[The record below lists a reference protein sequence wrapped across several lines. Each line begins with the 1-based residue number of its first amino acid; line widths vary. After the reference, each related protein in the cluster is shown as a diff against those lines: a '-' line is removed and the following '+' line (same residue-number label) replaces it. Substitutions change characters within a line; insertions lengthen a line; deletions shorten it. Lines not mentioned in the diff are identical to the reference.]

1 MCWEGLGAG
10 GEGEDRG
17 WDGRMASLTQWTW
30 VSVNSG
36 SWWWTGRP
44 GVLRFM
50 GSQRVRHDWAT
61 DLIWSEVQSIDIPER
76 INHFNLWPIL
86 LLVICMLILSCTSCL
101 YVLEMNP
108 LWISPLP
115 FASLLFSAIC
125 QASSNNHFAFLHFF
139 PLWGMVLVITFCA
152 VLRTY
157 VHSCSGT
164 LSTRS
169 SHLNLLVSST
179 V

>member
-1 MCWEGLGAG
+1 MCWEGLGAA

-17 WDGRMASLTQWTW
+17 WDGRMASLTRWTW

-44 GVLRFM
+44 GVLRFT

-86 LLVICMLILSCTSCL
+86 FLVICIVDMKLYKLFVCFGDESLVDIFFGKLFPYSEDCPCLSWGFPLGLQMLLIQSQYLICGLFFIILRGGPIKNL
-101 YVLEMNP
+101 
-108 LWISPLP
+108 
-115 FASLLFSAIC
+115 
-125 QASSNNHFAFLHFF
+125 LHF
-139 PLWGMVLVITFCA
+139 MSDCVLFIFF
-152 VLRTY
+152 
-157 VHSCSGT
+157 SIIS
-164 LSTRS
+164 
-169 SHLNLLVSST
+169 
-179 V
+179 